1 MWQYFFFFHWS
12 ISLPGWFQC
21 LFLLPKILQC
31 VVALVF
37 CCDMK
42 IKLWCKITIDNFYL
56 KIIRKE
62 QIKTNLYFSWKLN
75 GYCHKA
81 LLYLFCIWCAY
92 NENKPKFLALLRT
105 LPKLISSHIDIGGG
119 CTAPVSHRKYHFIF
133 ILSLVIIYIFQK
145 RILELTD
152 PWFDPVG
159 TLVFIPSQCLTAQ
172 FYVPFKWSISE
183 NCRHSFYIINS
194 YYLFFLLG
202 SIYCMSPLSCLILE
216 NSNHTILVQLRVFQA
231 HGF

>member
-1 MWQYFFFFHWS
+1 MWQYSYFFHWS
-12 ISLPGWFQC
+12 IPLPGWFQC
-21 LFLLPKILQC
+21 LLLLPKILQC

-56 KIIRKE
+56 KIIRKD

-119 CTAPVSHRKYHFIF
+119 YTAPISHRKYHFIF
-133 ILSLVIIYIFQK
+133 FTQSCNYLLLSEKDPGADRPLV
-145 RILELTD
+145 
-152 PWFDPVG
+152 W
-159 TLVFIPSQCLTAQ
+159 PSGDSR
-172 FYVPFKWSISE
+172 V
-183 NCRHSFYIINS
+183 
-194 YYLFFLLG
+194 
-202 SIYCMSPLSCLILE
+202 
-216 NSNHTILVQLRVFQA
+216 HTQSVLNRK
-231 HGF
+231 